1 MELSSELISQFAR
14 VTNDEPT
21 VNEGSTVY
29 ATYRLQGESAY
40 VQIDGSDTITPVATT
55 AGAKSGDRVTVLIK
69 DHKAV
74 VTGNLTDPSASKS
87 VVDEIGSNLDLGLS
101 GLNDTVRN
109 LKSDVSGINSNIET
123 IGNDINGISSTVS
136 GLNNTIQS
144 VSNDVSDLND
154 GINNLKTDV
163 NLKYT
168 DINGNIQTLSGE
180 LETISGQVT
189 GMVASIEGAAKV
201 ATNFIKFVEPYGL
214 IIGDLTGDTLGFNTL
229 IDATSLNMRYNSTVL
244 AKYTADTIYLGYASS
259 SSKIDMCGGNFRID
273 TQSKSNG
280 AYKYTVLSSIND
292 YLEIGV
298 DKDSH
303 EWLRL
308 YPRIEIDRATNR
320 VSIHAD
326 EIFAGGYLTCQTSDF
341 AWADHTHS
349 QYYESGDNIN
359 VGKITSSYTYGD
371 TVDYSTNMYVG
382 TSGILHRTTKTSS
395 RTVKHDIKPIENA
408 DILPEKLYDVDVIQF
423 VYNEGQLGHSSK
435 RYGKELP
442 GFIVEDLVEK
452 YPIAVDIDEED
463 KPFQWNEQYLIP
475 PMLALIQKQ
484 KKKLD
489 ELESR
494 INALENK
501 EV

>member
-1 MELSSELISQFAR
+1 MDLNSILVSEFAKI
-14 VTNDEPT
+14 TNDNKET
-21 VNEGSTVY
+21 INEGATVY
-29 ATYRLQGESAY
+29 GTYRVDGDGAY
-40 VQIDGSDTITPVATT
+40 VQIDGSDTRTPVATT
-55 AGAKSGDRVTVLIK
+55 SEARNGDRVTVLIK
-69 DHKAV
+69 NHRAII
-74 VTGNLTDPSASKS
+74 TGNLTDPST
-87 VVDEIGSNLDLGLS
+87 
-101 GLNDTVRN
+101 TVKTVEERIATGVGDIQ
-109 LKSDVSGINSNIET
+109 KT
-123 IGNDINGISSTVS
+123 ID
-136 GLNNTIQS
+136 
-144 VSNDVSDLND
+144 
-154 GINNLKTDV
+154 NLKTQLDNQEITLDDYRKAIAEAKRMATDYINFTAGTGLV
-163 NLKYT
+163 IGSSVISSNVRIYSGGIDIRDGDTILASYT
-168 DINGNIQTLSGE
+168 DDV
-180 LETISGQVT
+180 IS
-189 GMVASIEGAAKV
+189 
-201 ATNFIKFVEPYGL
+201 
-214 IIGDLTGDTLGFNTL
+214 LGKN
-229 IDATSLNMRYNSTVL
+229 
-244 AKYTADTIYLGYASS
+244 SS
-259 SSKIDMCGGNFRID
+259 SSMIDMCGGTLKIKAQYEEAYRMNETEIYTIND
-273 TQSKSNG
+273 LLSLAVLNSNG
-280 AYKYTVLSSIND
+280 GYKAGITIGAPFDDQILMIGTLFVND
-292 YLEIGV
+292 IYDDVAEG
-298 DKDSH
+298 S
-303 EWLRL
+303 
-308 YPRIEIDRATNR
+308 P
-320 VSIHAD
+320 
-326 EIFAGGYLTCQTSDF
+326 YLTERVANSMYLGKYETP
-341 AWADHTHS
+341 ATHYHS

-395 RTVKHDIKPIENA
+395 RTVKHDIKPIENS

>member
-1 MELSSELISQFAR
+1 MDLNSILVSEFAKI
-14 VTNDEPT
+14 TNDNKET
-21 VNEGSTVY
+21 VNEGATVY
-29 ATYRLQGESAY
+29 GTYRVDGDGAY
-40 VQIDGSDTITPVATT
+40 VQIDGSDTRTPVATT
-55 AGAKSGDRVTVLIK
+55 TGAKSGDRVTVLIK
-69 DHKAV
+69 NHRAI
-74 VTGNLTDPSASKS
+74 VTGNLTDPSATTETVKEL
-87 VVDEIGSNLDLGLS
+87 DKKLDLGL
-101 GLNDTVRN
+101 GGID
-109 LKSDVSGINSNIET
+109 DVIKDV
-123 IGNDINGISSTVS
+123 NDIERIVDPGNW
-136 GLNNTIQS
+136 
-144 VSNDVSDLND
+144 
-154 GINNLKTDV
+154 
-163 NLKYT
+163 KYT
-168 DINGNIQTLSGE
+168 DSEGNIKTLSGK
-180 LETISGQVT
+180 LGDIDLQFT
-189 GMVASIEGAAKV
+189 GMAASIEGAEKV

-229 IDATSLNMRYNSTVL
+229 VDATSLNMRYNSTVL

-395 RTVKHDIKPIENA
+395 REVKHDIKPIENS

-423 VYNEGQLGHSSK
+423 IYNEGQLGHSSK

-494 INALENK
+494 IKALEKK

>member
-1 MELSSELISQFAR
+1 MDLNSILISEFAKI
-14 VTNDEPT
+14 TNDNKET
-21 VNEGSTVY
+21 INEGTTVY
-29 ATYRLQGESAY
+29 GTYRVDGDGAY
-40 VQIDGSDTITPVATT
+40 AQIDGSDTRTPVATT
-55 AGAKSGDRVTVLIK
+55 ASAKNGDRVTVLIK
-69 DHKAV
+69 NHRAII
-74 VTGNLTDPSASKS
+74 TGNMTDPSASSEK
-87 VVDEIGSNLDLGLS
+87 VKTLDLGLGS
-101 GLNDTVRN
+101 VNDT
-109 LKSDVSGINSNIET
+109 ITNIR
-123 IGNDINGISSTVS
+123 GDIDEIDN
-136 GLNNTIQS
+136 
-144 VSNDVSDLND
+144 
-154 GINNLKTDV
+154 
-163 NLKYT
+163 
-168 DINGNIQTLSGE
+168 
-180 LETISGQVT
+180 QVT
-189 GMVASIEGAAKV
+189 GMAASIEGAEKV

-229 IDATSLNMRYNSTVL
+229 IDATSLNMRHNSTVL

-298 DKDSH
+298 DENTH
-303 EWLRL
+303 EWSRL
-308 YPRIEIDRATNR
+308 YPRIEIDRTTNR

-382 TSGILHRTTKTSS
+382 SSGILHRTTKTSS
-395 RTVKHDIKPIENA
+395 RTVKHDIKPIENS

-489 ELESR
+489 ELDSR
-494 INALENK
+494 INALEKK